1 MKIRT
6 IIAFQMLLSGSLI
19 AFNSVAEESS
29 GNLPPIT
36 NSLKKPANNHEFDQN
51 GYYTYRYDFRKCI
64 SPVCGGIFVKAVNQ
78 KLTRCAD
85 GSRQEECYVATV
97 RNKKN
102 IDTGPATLLRGRI
115 KSKIYQDFGNLG
127 AFELKAAYFPATPTV
142 GEGQFVGLE
151 NNEIVCITTP
161 CFLADQYLLN
171 RNKIRVITGI
181 DLTEVGASE
190 ENENKALAILS
201 DGGVLIASGV
211 NKQVEEV
218 DGTGITFV
226 AQQFYLPIKPG
237 VK

>member
-6 IIAFQMLLSGSLI
+6 IIAFLMLLSGSLI
-19 AFNSVAEESS
+19 TFNGVAEESS
-29 GNLPPIT
+29 GHLPPIT
-36 NSLKKPANNHEFDQN
+36 NTLKVPANHEFDQN

-97 RNKKN
+97 NNKKN
-102 IDTGPATLLRGRI
+102 IDTGSAALLKGRI

-127 AFELKAAYFPATPTV
+127 AFELKAAYFPATPAV

-151 NNEIVCITTP
+151 NNGIVCITTP
-161 CFLADQYLLN
+161 CFSADQYLLN
-171 RNKIRVITGI
+171 RNKLRVITGI

-201 DGGVLIASGV
+201 DGDVLIASGV

-226 AQQFYLPIKPG
+226 AKQFYLPIKPG
-237 VK
+237 GK